1 MAKYYI
7 DYIDEKQ
14 INYFLTVYNKTSNND
29 IKKACLDILSIYY
42 CKESKRK
49 YVLSLLNEKSDK
61 LNVLAL
67 RCFLSQINNESF
79 KKFSTDNLII
89 SKLIT
94 LLSSDNNNVIE
105 EVINYISKLFD
116 NGISF
121 FIIDYY
127 IVELKNKN
135 LLSAII
141 QKYNQKDYYIILI
154 PLIEKILKR
163 NDFIE
168 LCIELQLSSLICNYK
183 PKKITLANITSLT
196 FILFTLWKNEN
207 MNLSDLIEKTKS
219 KTSYIIAG
227 ALKVMKIRSY
237 DSNECNIILKT
248 KYCILLILL
257 VNYINTLCFD
267 DDLDVCLPAIELT
280 TKFLPVCILFLLFS
294 YIYTNIY

>member
-121 FIIDYY
+121 
-127 IVELKNKN
+127 
-135 LLSAII
+135 LL
-141 QKYNQKDYYIILI
+141 
-154 PLIEKILKR
+154 
-163 NDFIE
+163 
-168 LCIELQLSSLICNYK
+168 
-183 PKKITLANITSLT
+183 
-196 FILFTLWKNEN
+196 
-207 MNLSDLIEKTKS
+207 
-219 KTSYIIAG
+219 
-227 ALKVMKIRSY
+227 
-237 DSNECNIILKT
+237 
-248 KYCILLILL
+248 
-257 VNYINTLCFD
+257 
-267 DDLDVCLPAIELT
+267 
-280 TKFLPVCILFLLFS
+280 
-294 YIYTNIY
+294 